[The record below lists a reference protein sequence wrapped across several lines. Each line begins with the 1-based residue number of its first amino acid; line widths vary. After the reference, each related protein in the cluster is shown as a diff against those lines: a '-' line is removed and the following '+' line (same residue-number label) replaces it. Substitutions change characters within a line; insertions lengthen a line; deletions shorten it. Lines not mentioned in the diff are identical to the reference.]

1 MSARDE
7 LRFLGPRSSVV
18 RFGTL
23 AERSGTG
30 PRLRGTTVNSDPREL
45 LARARMGWLQ
55 IMAVVVT
62 IGLNALDGFDV
73 LSIAFA
79 SPGIAAQWHPSKTAL
94 GWLQSMELAGMAIGS
109 ILLGGVADRIGRR
122 ATILGCLVVMSA
134 GMFLATTAS
143 GIEVLS
149 VYRVITGLGI
159 GGTLAAINAVAAE
172 FSNART
178 RNLSVSIMSIGYPIG
193 AVVGGIIVTQL
204 LKGHDWRAV
213 FYFGCA
219 FTVLFIPL
227 VVWLVPESVPW
238 LIRKQP
244 ARALERINRTL
255 KRMGHAAIDALP
267 SVAPEI
273 RSRSSGDIFRPALI
287 ATTIIVTAAYFFHV
301 MSFYYVAKWTPK
313 IVVDMGFSQSQGS
326 AVLTWANVG
335 GMLGGALLGLLTLRY
350 DVKRLTMGVMVLG
363 SLAVALFGRSAHQL
377 GELSLLCAFA
387 LFCTNAGIVGMYAI
401 FAHVFPTHVRAS
413 GTGFAI
419 GVGRGGS
426 VLGPPLAGWL
436 FDQHYSFPTVSM
448 VLALG
453 TLVAAGILSTL
464 RWKPDE
470 PAADHGA
477 TTVVLPTATTPS

>member
-1 MSARDE
+1 M
-7 LRFLGPRSSVV
+7 
-18 RFGTL
+18 T
-23 AERSGTG
+23 
-30 PRLRGTTVNSDPREL
+30 SDPRTT
-45 LARARMGWLQ
+45 LARSPMSALQ
-55 IMAVVVT
+55 IWAVIVT

-79 SPGIAAQWHPSKTAL
+79 SPGIAAEWHPSKTAL
-94 GWLQSMELAGMAIGS
+94 GWLQSMELAGMALGS
-109 ILLGGVADRIGRR
+109 ILLGGIADRIGRR
-122 ATILGCLVVMSA
+122 TTILGCLVVMSA
-134 GMFLATTAS
+134 GMLLATTAD
-143 GIEVLS
+143 GITTLS

-213 FYFGCA
+213 FYFGCG

-227 VVWLVPESVPW
+227 VLWLVPESISW
-238 LIRKQP
+238 LVRKQP
-244 ARALERINRTL
+244 AGALEKINRTL
-255 KRMGHAAIDALP
+255 RRMGRSAIEAIP
-267 SVAPEI
+267 AVAPEV
-273 RSRSSGDIFRPALI
+273 RRRSSADIFGPALI
-287 ATTIIVTAAYFFHV
+287 ATTVIVTAAYFFHV

-313 IVVDMGFSQSQGS
+313 IVVDMGFTQSQGS

-335 GMLGGALLGLLTLRY
+335 GMAGGALLGLLTLRF
-350 DVKRLTMGVMVLG
+350 DVKRLTIGVMLLG
-363 SLAVALFGRSAHQL
+363 AVAVALFGRSAHELGQL
-377 GELSLLCAFA
+377 SILAAFA

-401 FAHVFPTHVRAS
+401 FAHVFPTHVRSS

-426 VLGPPLAGWL
+426 VIGPPLAGWL
-436 FDQHYSFPTVSM
+436 FDQHYGLPTVSM

-453 TLVAAGILSTL
+453 TLVAAGILTL
-464 RWKPDE
+464 LKLKPATEDMQDE
-470 PAADHGA
+470 AAAIPSVAGA
-477 TTVVLPTATTPS
+477 RTSP

>member
-1 MSARDE
+1 MN
-7 LRFLGPRSSVV
+7 
-18 RFGTL
+18 T
-23 AERSGTG
+23 
-30 PRLRGTTVNSDPREL
+30 DPREV

-55 IMAVVVT
+55 VWAVVIT

-79 SPGIAAQWHPSKTAL
+79 SPGIAAEWHPSKTAL
-94 GWLQSMELAGMAIGS
+94 GWLQSMELAGMALGS
-109 ILLGGVADRIGRR
+109 ILLGGLADKIGRR

-134 GMFLATTAS
+134 GMFLATTAT
-143 GIEVLS
+143 GIEYLS
-149 VYRVITGLGI
+149 VYRVLTGLGI

-204 LKGHDWRAV
+204 LKGHDWRTV
-213 FYFGCA
+213 FYFGCV
-219 FTVLFIPL
+219 FTALFIPL
-227 VVWLVPESVPW
+227 VLWLVPESVPW

-244 ARALERINRTL
+244 AGALEKVNRTL
-255 KRMGHAAIDALP
+255 RRMGHAAVESLP
-267 SVAPEI
+267 AVTPEV
-273 RSRSSGDIFRPALI
+273 RQRSSADIFRPALI
-287 ATTIIVTAAYFFHV
+287 ATTLIVTAAYFFHV

-313 IVVDMGFSQSQGS
+313 IVVDMGFTQSQGS

-335 GMLGGALLGLLTLRY
+335 GMAGGALLGLLSLRFE
-350 DVKRLTMGVMVLG
+350 VKRLTIGVMLLG
-363 SLAVALFGRSAHQL
+363 AFAVGLFGRSAHEL
-377 GELSLLCAFA
+377 GELSLLAAFA

-401 FAHVFPTHVRAS
+401 FAHVFPTHVRSS

-436 FDQHYSFPTVSM
+436 FDQHYSLPTVSM

-453 TLVAAGILSTL
+453 TLVAAGILSAL
-464 RWKPDE
+464 QLKPDQ
-470 PAADHGA
+470 PAADHDTVAAGPVAGA
-477 TTVVLPTATTPS
+477 QTSA

>member
-1 MSARDE
+1 
-7 LRFLGPRSSVV
+7 
-18 RFGTL
+18 
-23 AERSGTG
+23 
-30 PRLRGTTVNSDPREL
+30 VNTDPREV
-45 LARARMGWLQ
+45 LARSRMGWLQ
-55 IMAVVVT
+55 VMAVVVT

-79 SPGIAAQWHPSKTAL
+79 SPGIAAEWHPSKTAL
-94 GWLQSMELAGMAIGS
+94 GWLQSMELAGMAFGS

-122 ATILGCLVVMSA
+122 ATILGCLLVMAA
-134 GMFLATTAS
+134 GMFLATTATD
-143 GIEVLS
+143 ITYLS
-149 VYRVITGLGI
+149 VYRVVTGLGI

-219 FTVLFIPL
+219 FTALFIPL
-227 VVWLVPESVPW
+227 VLWLVPESVPW

-244 ARALERINRTL
+244 AGALGKVNRTL
-255 KRMGHAAIDALP
+255 RRMGHATIESLP
-267 SVAPEI
+267 LVTPEV
-273 RSRSSGDIFRPALI
+273 RARSSGDIFRPALI

-301 MSFYYVAKWTPK
+301 MSYYYVAKWTPK
-313 IVVDMGFSQSQGS
+313 IVVDMGFTQSQGS

-335 GMLGGALLGLLTLRY
+335 GMLGAALLGLLTLRFE
-350 DVKRLTMGVMVLG
+350 VKRLTIGVMLLG
-363 SLAVALFGRSAHQL
+363 AIAVALFGRSTHQL
-377 GELSLLCAFA
+377 GQLSLLAACA

-401 FAHVFPTHVRAS
+401 FAHVFPTHVRSS

-436 FDQHYSFPTVSM
+436 FDHHYGLPTVSM

-453 TLVAAGILSTL
+453 TLIAAGILSVL
-464 RWKPDE
+464 KLKPNE
-470 PAADHGA
+470 PAADHEVAPAG
-477 TTVVLPTATTPS
+477 LPAATTPS

>member
-1 MSARDE
+1 
-7 LRFLGPRSSVV
+7 
-18 RFGTL
+18 
-23 AERSGTG
+23 
-30 PRLRGTTVNSDPREL
+30 
-45 LARARMGWLQ
+45 MGWLQ
-55 IMAVVVT
+55 ITAVVIT

-79 SPGIAAQWHPSKTAL
+79 SPGIAAEWHPSQTAL
-94 GWLQSMELAGMAIGS
+94 GWLQSMELAGMALGS
-109 ILLGGVADRIGRR
+109 ILLGGVADKIGRR
-122 ATILGCLVVMSA
+122 ATILGCLVVMAA
-134 GMFLATTAS
+134 GMFLATTAG
-143 GIEVLS
+143 GIGYLS

-172 FSNART
+172 FSNTRA

-227 VVWLVPESVPW
+227 VLWLVPESVPW

-244 ARALERINRTL
+244 AGALEKVNRALR
-255 KRMGHAAIDALP
+255 RMGHAAIESLP
-267 SVAPEI
+267 AITPEA
-273 RSRSSGDIFRPALI
+273 RSRSTGDIFRPALI

-313 IVVDMGFSQSQGS
+313 IVVDMGFTQSQGS
-326 AVLTWANVG
+326 GVLTWANVG
-335 GMLGGALLGLLTLRY
+335 GMLGGALLGLLTLRF
-350 DVKRLTMGVMVLG
+350 DVKKLTVGVMVLG
-363 SLAVALFGRSAHQL
+363 AIAVSAFGRSAHQL
-377 GELSLLCAFA
+377 GDLSLLCAFA

-401 FAHVFPTHVRAS
+401 FAQVFPTHVRSS

-436 FDQHYSFPTVSM
+436 FDQHYSLPTVSM

-464 RWKPDE
+464 KLKPDE
-470 PAADHGA
+470 PAADHG
-477 TTVVLPTATTPS
+477 TAPAALSTAARPS

>member
-1 MSARDE
+1 MN
-7 LRFLGPRSSVV
+7 
-18 RFGTL
+18 T
-23 AERSGTG
+23 
-30 PRLRGTTVNSDPREL
+30 DPREI
-45 LARARMGWLQ
+45 LARSRLGWLQ
-55 IMAVVVT
+55 ITAVVIT

-79 SPGIAAQWHPSKTAL
+79 SPGIAAEWHPTKTAL
-94 GWLQSMELAGMAIGS
+94 GWLQSMELAGMALGS
-109 ILLGGVADRIGRR
+109 ILLGSIADRIGRR
-122 ATILGCLVVMSA
+122 AMILGCLVVMAA
-134 GMFLATTAS
+134 GMFLATTA
-143 GIEVLS
+143 GGMVPLS

-159 GGTLAAINAVAAE
+159 GGTLAAINAVASE
-172 FSNART
+172 FANART

-204 LKGHDWRAV
+204 LKGHDWRAI

-219 FTVLFIPL
+219 FTLIFIPL
-227 VVWLVPESVPW
+227 VYWFVPESVPW

-244 ARALERINRTL
+244 AGALEKVNRTL
-255 KRMGHAAIDALP
+255 RRMGHAAIESLP
-267 SVAPEI
+267 AVTPET
-273 RSRSSGDIFRPALI
+273 RARSSGDIFRPALI
-287 ATTIIVTAAYFFHV
+287 ATTVIVTAAYFFHV

-313 IVVDMGFSQSQGS
+313 IVVDMGFTQSQGS

-335 GMLGGALLGLLTLRY
+335 GMLGGALLGVLTLRY
-350 DVKRLTMGVMVLG
+350 DVKRLTIVVMVLG
-363 SLAVALFGRSAHQL
+363 AIAVGLFGHSAHQI

-401 FAHVFPTHVRAS
+401 FAHVFPTHVRSS

-436 FDQHYSFPTVSM
+436 FDHHYSLPTVSM

-453 TLVAAGILSTL
+453 TLVAAGILSL
-464 RWKPDE
+464 LKLKPDE
-470 PAADHGA
+470 PAADHE
-477 TTVVLPTATTPS
+477 TVSAAPVARSDVRLAS

>member
-1 MSARDE
+1 
-7 LRFLGPRSSVV
+7 
-18 RFGTL
+18 
-23 AERSGTG
+23 
-30 PRLRGTTVNSDPREL
+30 
-45 LARARMGWLQ
+45 MGWLQ
-55 IMAVVVT
+55 VWAVVIT

-79 SPGIAAQWHPSKTAL
+79 SPGIAAEWHPSKTAL
-94 GWLQSMELAGMAIGS
+94 GWLQSMELAGMALGS
-109 ILLGGVADRIGRR
+109 ILLGGLADKIGRR

-134 GMFLATTAS
+134 GMFLATTAT
-143 GIEVLS
+143 GIEYLS
-149 VYRVITGLGI
+149 VYRVLTGLGI

-204 LKGHDWRAV
+204 LKGHDWRTV
-213 FYFGCA
+213 FYFGCV
-219 FTVLFIPL
+219 FTALFIPL
-227 VVWLVPESVPW
+227 VLWLVPESVPW

-244 ARALERINRTL
+244 AGALEKVNRTL
-255 KRMGHAAIDALP
+255 RRMGHAAVESLP
-267 SVAPEI
+267 AVTPEV
-273 RSRSSGDIFRPALI
+273 RQRSSADIFRPALI
-287 ATTIIVTAAYFFHV
+287 ATTLIVTAAYFFHV

-313 IVVDMGFSQSQGS
+313 IVVDMGFTQSQGS

-335 GMLGGALLGLLTLRY
+335 GMAGGALLGLLSLRFE
-350 DVKRLTMGVMVLG
+350 VKRLTIGVMLLG
-363 SLAVALFGRSAHQL
+363 AFAVGLFGRSAHEL
-377 GELSLLCAFA
+377 GELSLLAAFA

-401 FAHVFPTHVRAS
+401 FAHVFPTHVRSS

-436 FDQHYSFPTVSM
+436 FDQHYSLPTVSM

-453 TLVAAGILSTL
+453 TLVAAGILSAL
-464 RWKPDE
+464 QLKPDQ
-470 PAADHGA
+470 PAADHDTVAAGPVAGA
-477 TTVVLPTATTPS
+477 QTSA

>member
-1 MSARDE
+1 MN
-7 LRFLGPRSSVV
+7 
-18 RFGTL
+18 T
-23 AERSGTG
+23 
-30 PRLRGTTVNSDPREL
+30 DPREI
-45 LARARMGWLQ
+45 LAKSRMGWLQ
-55 IMAVVVT
+55 IAAVVVT

-79 SPGIAAQWHPSKTAL
+79 SPGIAAQWHPSQTAL
-94 GWLQSMELAGMAIGS
+94 GWLQSMELAGMALGS

-122 ATILGCLVVMSA
+122 PMILGCLVVMAA
-134 GMFLATTAS
+134 GMYLATTAS
-143 GIEVLS
+143 GIAYLS

-193 AVVGGIIVTQL
+193 AVVGGTIVTQL
-204 LKGHDWRAV
+204 LKGHDWRAI

-219 FTVLFIPL
+219 FTALFIPL
-227 VVWLVPESVPW
+227 VLWLVPESVPW
-238 LIRKQP
+238 LVRKQP
-244 ARALERINRTL
+244 AGALEKVNRTMA
-255 KRMGHAAIDALP
+255 RMGHAPVESLPAVALE
-267 SVAPEI
+267 A
-273 RSRSSGDIFRPALI
+273 RRRSSGDIFRPALI
-287 ATTIIVTAAYFFHV
+287 ATTVIVTAAYFFHV

-313 IVVDMGFSQSQGS
+313 IVVDMGFTQSQGS

-335 GMLGGALLGLLTLRY
+335 GALGGAVLGLLTLRFE
-350 DVKRLTMGVMVLG
+350 VKRLTILVMVLG
-363 SLAVALFGRSAHQL
+363 AVAVSLFGRSAPELWQL
-377 GELSLLCAFA
+377 KLYAAFA

-401 FAHVFPTHVRAS
+401 FAHVFPTHVRSS

-436 FDQHYSFPTVSM
+436 FDQHYGLPAVSM

-453 TLVAAGILSTL
+453 TLVAAGILSL
-464 RWKPDE
+464 LKLKPDE
-470 PAADHGA
+470 PAADHE
-477 TTVVLPTATTPS
+477 TVAAALPTATTSS

>member
-1 MSARDE
+1 
-7 LRFLGPRSSVV
+7 
-18 RFGTL
+18 
-23 AERSGTG
+23 
-30 PRLRGTTVNSDPREL
+30 
-45 LARARMGWLQ
+45 MGYLQ
-55 IMAVVVT
+55 IAAVVIT

-79 SPGIAAQWHPSKTAL
+79 SPGISAEWHPSKTAL
-94 GWLQSMELAGMAIGS
+94 GWLQSMELAGMALGS

-134 GMFLATTAS
+134 GMFLATTAG
-143 GIEVLS
+143 GIPVLS

-172 FSNART
+172 FSNTRT

-204 LKGHDWRAV
+204 LKGHDWRTI
-213 FYFGCA
+213 FYFGCG
-219 FTVLFIPL
+219 FTALFIPL
-227 VVWLVPESVPW
+227 VLWLVPESVPW

-244 ARALERINRTL
+244 AGALEKVNRTL
-255 KRMGHAAIDALP
+255 KRMGHAAVASLP
-267 SVAPEI
+267 TVTPEV

-301 MSFYYVAKWTPK
+301 MSYYYVAKWTPK
-313 IVVDMGFSQSQGS
+313 IVVDMGFTQSQGS

-335 GMLGGALLGLLTLRY
+335 GMAGGTLLGLLTLRF
-350 DVKRLTMGVMVLG
+350 DVKRLTIIVMLLG
-363 SLAVALFGRSAHQL
+363 AVAVALFGRSAHEI
-377 GELSLLCAFA
+377 GDLSLLCAFA

-401 FAHVFPTHVRAS
+401 FAHVFPTHVRSS

-436 FDQHYSFPTVSM
+436 FDQHYSLPTVSL

-453 TLVAAGILSTL
+453 TLVAAGILSML
-464 RWKPDE
+464 RLKPDQ
-470 PAADHGA
+470 PASDHDA
-477 TTVVLPTATTPS
+477 AHAVLPTATTPS

>member
-1 MSARDE
+1 
-7 LRFLGPRSSVV
+7 VI
-18 RFGTL
+18 
-23 AERSGTG
+23 
-30 PRLRGTTVNSDPREL
+30 SDPRET
-45 LARARMGWLQ
+45 LARSRMGWLQ
-55 IMAVVVT
+55 IAAVVVT

-79 SPGIAAQWHPSKTAL
+79 SPGIAAEWHPSKTAL
-94 GWLQSMELAGMAIGS
+94 GWLQSMELAGMALGS

-134 GMFLATTAS
+134 GMFLATTAG
-143 GIEVLS
+143 GIPVLS

-172 FSNART
+172 FSNTRT

-204 LKGHDWRAV
+204 LKGHDWRTV
-213 FYFGCA
+213 FYFGCV
-219 FTVLFIPL
+219 FTVMFIPL
-227 VVWLVPESVPW
+227 VFWLVPESVPW

-244 ARALERINRTL
+244 AHALERVNRTL
-255 KRMGHAAIDALP
+255 RRMGHAAIASLP
-267 SVAPEI
+267 TVTPEA
-273 RSRSSGDIFRPALI
+273 RSRSSGDIFGPALI

-313 IVVDMGFSQSQGS
+313 IVVDMGFTQSQGS
-326 AVLTWANVG
+326 GVLTWANVG
-335 GMLGGALLGLLTLRY
+335 GMAGGALLGLLTLRFN
-350 DVKRLTMGVMVLG
+350 VKRLTIAVMLLG
-363 SLAVALFGRSAHQL
+363 AVAVALFGRSAHEL
-377 GELSLLCAFA
+377 TELSILCAFA

-401 FAHVFPTHVRAS
+401 FAHVFPTHVRSS

-426 VLGPPLAGWL
+426 VIGPPLAGWL
-436 FDQHYSFPTVSM
+436 FDQHYSLATVSW

-464 RWKPDE
+464 KLKPDAE
-470 PAADHGA
+470 EAQDEQAPAPGVAGA
-477 TTVVLPTATTPS
+477 PTSL

>member
-1 MSARDE
+1 
-7 LRFLGPRSSVV
+7 V
-18 RFGTL
+18 T
-23 AERSGTG
+23 
-30 PRLRGTTVNSDPREL
+30 SDPRDT
-45 LARARMGWLQ
+45 LASSRMSRLQ
-55 IMAVVVT
+55 IMAVVIT

-79 SPGIAAQWHPSKTAL
+79 SPGISAEWHPSKTAL
-94 GWLQSMELAGMAIGS
+94 GWLQSMELAGMALGS

-122 ATILGCLVVMSA
+122 ATILGCLVVMAA
-134 GMFLATTAS
+134 GMYLATTAS
-143 GIEVLS
+143 GIEYLS

-219 FTVLFIPL
+219 FTTLFIPL
-227 VVWLVPESVPW
+227 VLWLVPESIPW

-244 ARALERINRTL
+244 AQALERVNRTL
-255 KRMGHAAIDALP
+255 KRMGHAAVDSLP
-267 SVAPEI
+267 AVTPEA
-273 RSRSSGDIFRPALI
+273 RSRSSGDIFGPALI
-287 ATTIIVTAAYFFHV
+287 ATTLIVTAAYFFHV

-313 IVVDMGFSQSQGS
+313 IVVDMGFTQSQGS

-335 GMLGGALLGLLTLRY
+335 GMTGGALLGLLTLRF
-350 DVKRLTMGVMVLG
+350 DVKRLTIAMMLLG
-363 SLAVALFGRSAHQL
+363 AVAVSLFGRSAPRL
-377 GELSLLCAFA
+377 GELSFLAAFA

-401 FAHVFPTHVRAS
+401 FAHVFPTHVRSS

-426 VLGPPLAGWL
+426 VIGPPLAGWL
-436 FDQHYSFPTVSM
+436 FDQHYSLPTVSM

-453 TLVAAGILSTL
+453 TLCAAGVLSL
-464 RWKPDE
+464 LKLKPDQ
-470 PAADHGA
+470 PAADHDA
-477 TTVVLPTATTPS
+477 PPAALPTAST

>member
-1 MSARDE
+1 
-7 LRFLGPRSSVV
+7 
-18 RFGTL
+18 
-23 AERSGTG
+23 
-30 PRLRGTTVNSDPREL
+30 VNSDPREI
-45 LARARMGWLQ
+45 LAKSRMSWLQ
-55 IMAVVVT
+55 IAAVVIT

-79 SPGIAAQWHPSKTAL
+79 SPGIASEWHPSKTAL
-94 GWLQSMELAGMAIGS
+94 GWLQSMELAGMALGS

-122 ATILGCLVVMSA
+122 ATILGCLVVMTA

-143 GIEVLS
+143 GLESLS

-172 FSNART
+172 FSNTRT

-204 LKGHDWRAV
+204 LKGHDWRTI

-219 FTVLFIPL
+219 FTALFIPL
-227 VVWLVPESVPW
+227 VLWLVPESVPW

-244 ARALERINRTL
+244 AAALERVNRTL
-255 KRMGHAAIDALP
+255 RRMGHDPVDSLP
-267 SVAPEI
+267 AVAPEV
-273 RSRSSGDIFRPALI
+273 RRRSSGDIFAPALI
-287 ATTIIVTAAYFFHV
+287 ATTLIVTAAYFFHV

-313 IVVDMGFSQSQGS
+313 IVVDMGFTQSQGS

-335 GMLGGALLGLLTLRY
+335 GMLGGALLGLLTLRF
-350 DVKRLTMGVMVLG
+350 DVKRLTICAMVLG
-363 SLAVALFGRSAHQL
+363 AVAVSLFGRSAPDL
-377 GELSLLCAFA
+377 TELSLFAAFA

-401 FAHVFPTHVRAS
+401 FAHVFPTHVRSS

-436 FDQHYSFPTVSM
+436 FDQHYSLPAVSM

-453 TLVAAGILSTL
+453 TLIAAGILSAL
-464 RWKPDE
+464 KLKPDQPALDHE
-470 PAADHGA
+470 TVPAA
-477 TTVVLPTATTPS
+477 LPTSS

>member
-1 MSARDE
+1 
-7 LRFLGPRSSVV
+7 
-18 RFGTL
+18 
-23 AERSGTG
+23 
-30 PRLRGTTVNSDPREL
+30 VNADPREI
-45 LARARMGWLQ
+45 LAKSRMCWLQ
-55 IMAVVVT
+55 IAAVVVT

-79 SPGIAAQWHPSKTAL
+79 SPGIAAEWHPSKTAL
-94 GWLQSMELAGMAIGS
+94 GWLQSMELAGMALGS

-122 ATILGCLVVMSA
+122 ATILGCLVVMTA
-134 GMFLATTAS
+134 GMFLATTAT
-143 GIEVLS
+143 GIGSLS

-172 FSNART
+172 FSNARA

-204 LKGHDWRAV
+204 LKGHDWRTI
-213 FYFGCA
+213 FYFGSV
-219 FTVLFIPL
+219 FTALFIPL
-227 VVWLVPESVPW
+227 VLWLVPESVPW

-244 ARALERINRTL
+244 AAALEKVNRTL
-255 KRMGHAAIDALP
+255 QRMGHAPVASLP
-267 SVAPEI
+267 TVVAEV

-313 IVVDMGFSQSQGS
+313 IVVDMGFTQSQGS

-335 GMLGGALLGLLTLRY
+335 GMAGGALLGLLTLRF
-350 DVKRLTMGVMVLG
+350 DVKRLTIIVMLLG
-363 SLAVALFGRSAHQL
+363 AVAVSLFGRSAHEL
-377 GELSLLCAFA
+377 PELSLLAAFA

-401 FAHVFPTHVRAS
+401 FAHVFPTHVRSS

-436 FDQHYSFPTVSM
+436 FDQHYSLPTVSM

-464 RWKPDE
+464 KLRPDQPASDHE
-470 PAADHGA
+470 TAPAAGM
-477 TTVVLPTATTPS
+477 PTATTPT

>member
-1 MSARDE
+1 
-7 LRFLGPRSSVV
+7 
-18 RFGTL
+18 
-23 AERSGTG
+23 
-30 PRLRGTTVNSDPREL
+30 
-45 LARARMGWLQ
+45 MGWLQ
-55 IMAVVVT
+55 VMAVVVT

-79 SPGIAAQWHPSKTAL
+79 SPGIAAEWHPTKTAL

-134 GMFLATTAS
+134 GMYLATTAS
-143 GIEVLS
+143 GVGVLS

-219 FTVLFIPL
+219 FTVLFIP
-227 VVWLVPESVPW
+227 VVLWLVPESVPW

-244 ARALERINRTL
+244 ARALEKINRTL
-255 KRMGHAAIDALP
+255 KRMGHGAIDSLP
-267 SVAPEI
+267 SVAPEV
-273 RSRSSGDIFRPALI
+273 RSRSSADIFRPALI

-313 IVVDMGFSQSQGS
+313 IVVDMGFTQSQGS

-335 GMLGGALLGLLTLRY
+335 GMLGGALLGLLTLRF
-350 DVKRLTMGVMVLG
+350 DVKKLTIGAMLLG
-363 SLAVALFGRSAHQL
+363 AIAVALFGRSAHEL
-377 GELSLLCAFA
+377 GELSILCAFA

-401 FAHVFPTHVRAS
+401 FAHVFPTHVRSS

-436 FDQHYSFPTVSM
+436 FDQHYSLPTVSI
-448 VLALG
+448 VLAFG
-453 TLVAAGILSTL
+453 TLIAAGILSTL
-464 RWKPDE
+464 KWKPDE
-470 PAADHGA
+470 PAIDHEA